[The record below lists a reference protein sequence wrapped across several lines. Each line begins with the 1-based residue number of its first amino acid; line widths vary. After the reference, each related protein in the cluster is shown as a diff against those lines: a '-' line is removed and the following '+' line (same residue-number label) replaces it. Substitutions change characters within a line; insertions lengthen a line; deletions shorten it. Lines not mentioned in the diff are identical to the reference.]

1 MDSIGGLQRFWSMR
15 HGRANAD
22 GMTILEVVF
31 ALAVFVLFAGV
42 MAAISQQLLAYLGSD
57 QALAL
62 DENEQAPSP
71 ALVSWKLADRL
82 HWLAQILDQPAIPN
96 AALPLGLSQ
105 CSANP
110 LTKLPVGM
118 VANSSFA
125 LDADAADSEFQ
136 LGSRYEICLIGPYNN
151 SSENLKQQLF
161 VLVAKPTSAYRTS
174 PLLPVVRHVFCRPR
188 PLCSRSQ

>member
-15 HGRANAD
+15 HGRANAN

-57 QALAL
+57 RVLVL
-62 DENEQAPSP
+62 GENEQAPSP
-71 ALVSWKLADRL
+71 ALISWKLADRL
-82 HWLAQILDQPAIPN
+82 HWLAQILDQPAISN
-96 AALPLGLSQ
+96 DALSRLKQ
-105 CSANP
+105 CSTDP
-110 LTKLPVGM
+110 LTTVGID
-118 VANSSFA
+118 ANSEFD

-136 LGSRYEICLIGPYNN
+136 LRSRYEICLSDPYNH
-151 SSENLKQQLF
+151 SREPLEQQLF

-188 PLCSRSQ
+188 PLCSKSP

>member
-31 ALAVFVLFAGV
+31 ALAVFVLFSGV

-57 QALAL
+57 RALVL
-62 DENEQAPSP
+62 GENEQAPSP
-71 ALVSWKLADRL
+71 ALISWKLADRL
-82 HWLAQILDQPAIPN
+82 HWLAQILDQPAISN
-96 AALPLGLSQ
+96 DALKKLKQ
-105 CSANP
+105 CSTDP
-110 LTKLPVGM
+110 LTTVGI
-118 VANSSFA
+118 VANSEFD
-125 LDADAADSEFQ
+125 LDADAADSEFK
-136 LGSRYEICLIGPYNN
+136 LGSRYEICLSDPYNN
-151 SSENLKQQLF
+151 SREPLEQQLF